1 MYIYF
6 ITAILGCIRDYSKT
20 KYISILKFIRTPLII
35 FLINYILKNYN
46 VNNSVLKAI
55 ILERW
60 VFLLLK
66 TLISVYNND
75 YYNKKEKYKI
85 KYNIIY

>member
-1 MYIYF
+1 M
-6 ITAILGCIRDYSKT
+6 D
-20 KYISILKFIRTPLII
+20 
-35 FLINYILKNYN
+35 
-46 VNNSVLKAI
+46 NSVLKAI

-75 YYNKKEKYKI
+75 YYKKEKYKK
-85 KYNIIY
+85 KYNMIY